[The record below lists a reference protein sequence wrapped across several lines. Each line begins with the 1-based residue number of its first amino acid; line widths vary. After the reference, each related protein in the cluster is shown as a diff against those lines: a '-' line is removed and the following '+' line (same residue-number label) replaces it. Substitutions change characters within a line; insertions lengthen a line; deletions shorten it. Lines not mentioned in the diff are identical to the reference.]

1 MNVVKKVQYIIPTL
15 LLVVVSMGIL
25 ATEWDVI
32 RCILFPKRGSWI
44 GNMQLYGFHGY
55 SCY

>member
-25 ATEWDVI
+25 ATDWDVR
-32 RCILFPKRGSWI
+32 RCIIFPKRGSWI
-44 GNMQLYGFHGY
+44 GDM
-55 SCY
+55 